1 MENEQRAFSSPAQT
15 IDEVDGA
22 AALAELW
29 HEAVPGETLDA
40 WVIREKIF
48 EDPDRDAALWLSAR
62 HDERLI
68 GAAVGVVRKAGPHG
82 PTGFIQFL
90 AVLPGFRR
98 QGVASRLLDELER
111 RLFARGARCIRAFG
125 GAPSYLWPGVDV
137 RYTPAL
143 CLFERRGYRIEGYEF
158 NMSVDLT
165 RPLPVPPEAVRGQE
179 LSRAGVVVR
188 ELSRRD
194 EAPLRAWLER
204 TWGPN
209 WTYEGLLA
217 LRRRV
222 PTGVV
227 AEQNGRIVGFAVFDS
242 TRPGWFGPMGV
253 EPGLQGGGVG
263 VELCVRA
270 FEAMARKGYTEAQIA
285 WAGPRC
291 FYARKLGAVISR
303 VFARMQKTAPGEPSR

>member
-1 MENEQRAFSSPAQT
+1 MKSEPGPWSQPLQAL
-15 IDEVDGA
+15 DEAGGA
-22 AALAELW
+22 TALAELW
-29 HEAVPGETLDA
+29 QEAAPEEALEP
-40 WVIREKIF
+40 WVLREKIF
-48 EDPDRDAALWLSAR
+48 EDPDRDPALWLAAR
-62 HDERLI
+62 DGDRLV
-68 GAAVGVVRKAGPHG
+68 GAAVGVVRRAGPDG

-90 AVLPGFRR
+90 AVSPAFRR
-98 QGVASRLLDELER
+98 RGVASRLLDELEH
-111 RLFARGARCIRAFG
+111 RLFARGARRIRAFG

-143 CLFERRGYRIEGYEF
+143 CLLERRGYRIEGYES

-165 RPLPVPPEAVRGQE
+165 RPLPVPPEEERRHE

-188 ELSRRD
+188 ELSHRD
-194 EAPLRAWLER
+194 EASLRAWLER

-209 WTYEGLLA
+209 WTFEGLLA

-227 AEQNGRIVGFAVFDS
+227 AERGGRIVGFAVFDS

-253 EPGLQGGGVG
+253 EPGLQGGGLG
-263 VELCVRA
+263 IELCVRA
-270 FEAMARKGYTEAQIA
+270 FEAMARKGYARAEIA

-303 VFARMQKTAPGEPSR
+303 VFARMQKAAPGEPSR